1 MSERRDIGKDVDAR
15 PGSVPA
21 PLCRPAYEHGR
32 LYLGNG
38 SGSCV
43 ACLMG
48 FAVLGESCLSGA
60 RIVRDGRDG
69 GEKGAYGIVIERT
82 RGTEVGGVLCEVCKG
97 FMGKMQEWLVRV
109 MGCKMLSMKIILANP
124 RGFCAGV
131 NMAIETVDEALKI
144 VGTPLYV
151 YHEIVHNRHVVESFK
166 KQGVVFVD
174 SIEEVPNDSTVIFSA
189 HGVSPEVRGAAKAR
203 NCTMIDAT
211 CPLVTKVHMEAIRY
225 AKQGYKLLLVGHAG
239 HDEVVGTVGEAPDA
253 FSIVESPE
261 DVEKLPF
268 SEEEQGQLVY
278 LTQTTLSMDD
288 ANVIIDAIKR
298 RYPGIKQPPSE
309 DICYATTNRQLA
321 VRALAEES
329 DLVLVV
335 GSKNSSN
342 SVRLTEI
349 SENAGTRAYLV
360 DDVSEIDHVWFNGVE
375 SVLITAGAS
384 APEHLVEEIVKEL
397 IEKYEGLVDES
408 HIVEE
413 DVHFNLPRSLR
424 VLQESCGKGN
434 GNNGCGCG

>member
-1 MSERRDIGKDVDAR
+1 
-15 PGSVPA
+15 
-21 PLCRPAYEHGR
+21 
-32 LYLGNG
+32 
-38 SGSCV
+38 
-43 ACLMG
+43 
-48 FAVLGESCLSGA
+48 
-60 RIVRDGRDG
+60 
-69 GEKGAYGIVIERT
+69 
-82 RGTEVGGVLCEVCKG
+82 
-97 FMGKMQEWLVRV
+97 
-109 MGCKMLSMKIILANP
+109 MKIILANP

-131 NMAIETVDEALKI
+131 NMAIATVDEALKI

-189 HGVSPEVRGAAKAR
+189 HGVSPEVRNAAKDRGCA
-203 NCTMIDAT
+203 MIDAT

-253 FSIVESPE
+253 FTIVESPA
-261 DVEKLPF
+261 DVDKLPF
-268 SEEEQGQLVY
+268 SEADQEKLVY

-288 ANVIIDAIKR
+288 ANVIIDAIKK
-298 RYPGIKQPPSE
+298 RYPEIKQPPSE
-309 DICYATTNRQLA
+309 DICYATTNRQHA
-321 VRALAEES
+321 VRALAEEG

-349 SENAGTRAYLV
+349 SENTGTSAYLV
-360 DDVSEIDHVWFNGVE
+360 DDVSEIEQEWFDE
-375 SVLITAGAS
+375 IKSVLITAGAS
-384 APEHLVEEIVKEL
+384 APEHLVEEIVEEL
-397 IEKYEGLVDES
+397 IEKYGGEVEES

-424 VLQESCGKGN
+424 VLQDQCGN
-434 GNNGCGCG
+434 GRCGE